1 MADPVT
7 IALVAGTVFEFAGGM
22 MQANQMEEYGE
33 AQMEAAQAQAHHTRL
48 VAERNA
54 QIATDKG
61 KYDAAVL
68 EIQANQ
74 EAASGQRAAIEERR
88 HKRLTQSSALA
99 KAAAD
104 GGSAGDPTVLAIAG
118 QIEQAG
124 EWNAMTALYE
134 GEAGASYYR
143 GQADLALY
151 NSQREAE
158 MALFQGEQDATMQL
172 YQGETAMYEAEVAAN
187 NQRMSAVT
195 NLIKSGGTLMVKY
208 GPENMADS
216 RAAAGTSG
224 PQMGSYEG
232 GYHGYSASGMG
243 PPSYVSGGSAPIPGR
258 KPTGSYS

>member
-1 MADPVT
+1 MADPIT

-33 AQMEAAQAQAHHTRL
+33 AQMAAAEAQAHHTRL

-54 QIATDKG
+54 EIATDKG
-61 KYDAAVL
+61 KYDAAVAT
-68 EIQANQ
+68 IQAN
-74 EAASGQRAAIEERR
+74 ETAAAGQREAIEERR
-88 HKRLTQSSALA
+88 HKRLTQSGALA

-151 NSQREAE
+151 NSQMEAE
-158 MALFQGEQDATMQL
+158 MALFQGEQDAAMQI
-172 YQGETAMYEAEVAAN
+172 YQGQIGQYEADVAAQ

-195 NLIKSGGTLMVKY
+195 NLVKSGGTLMAKY
-208 GPENMADS
+208 GPENMGGGS
-216 RAAAGTSG
+216 PAGTDVG
-224 PQMGSYEG
+224 GG
-232 GYHGYSASGMG
+232 GYVTESGV
-243 PPSYVSGGSAPIPGR
+243 PVPGR